1 MTEQEA
7 CWFKKL
13 TDERTQDAK
22 TFSKPEYVGF
32 WNTIGELYKESAHFI
47 YELIQNAD
55 DAGATRGCFELS
67 TEKLV
72 FRHNGK
78 SFSISDPGKIKEDKV
93 AGKLGDINAITS
105 IAYSSKAGEQSN
117 SIGKFGVG
125 FKAVFTYTETPKIYC
140 DNVCFRIEQKIIPIK
155 LKDDFKGRK
164 EGETVFVFPFDNSKK
179 NLVVAFHEIEEQLSK
194 LQNPTLFLNKLESIS
209 YCIKAKDESKFGE
222 YKKTVKERESNNDIT
237 AELIEFD
244 GSCGNEKESLWVFS
258 RKDGKFK
265 YFIGF
270 GLKADRLVPR
280 EDSAYCYFQ
289 TEEDTHLK
297 FIIQAP
303 FLLTPDRQHLNNE
316 NHNFECIEKLA
327 TLAADSVEYLC
338 EKHPELISDE
348 ILDIIPIKYNDFYL
362 NDGVSVKNQFF
373 PFYKKIQQKFKT
385 SKIIPAKD
393 GMHAKAEDSF
403 RPVESN
409 ISEVISDSDLSKIL
423 GKKSYWV
430 FPTRKTN
437 QYLNSDERNWIN
449 EVLGK
454 EHGFSDRNFIERISA
469 KFIEGKFSD
478 KNWDWFEKFYDWLD
492 EEKERRESAK
502 KYPFFV
508 DFNGHAVKAY
518 ENDRWQLF
526 LPAEQKSEY
535 PTINYELCKIPKIK
549 DFYKKIGFTFPS
561 PKDEIYTKILPRYA
575 KESFD
580 EGQIKLDF
588 EKIWAYAMI
597 CLDKA
602 ELFEKLKK
610 EWRVRCK
617 SLDGA
622 VSWKFPTDVYL
633 KSDSLQDW
641 FDGNNSVYFVDSD
654 FYKENVSSAKDEDVK
669 KFWIDVG
676 VNQHAKKIET
686 KISLQLATEEW
697 GCTEESIRSHIRHS
711 TACNIEVEF
720 SSFEGL
726 ENVKRKILEPSSA
739 MVKEIIFIL
748 RSRVFSSIVYKC
760 GNGWL
765 KNEHKIDYNGNINLN
780 FVKNNLKI
788 RTINGEAKIS
798 KELCLDEIESR
809 PNSKEEIFQLIEM
822 KELFQILEIKERS
835 KVDISQLDTETQ
847 NALKTLDRFKSAGI
861 NLDKIS
867 DEKLEK
873 IKQFL
878 NPNPEQNSSFGWG
891 QKENVSEEK
900 TSANENKNSEIQIQ
914 NKDEREE
921 TFGTKSKVLNEIIE
935 KTKTPIKS
943 LKVEDLTDI
952 DDADDRMPHSYKTEK
967 LIQKA
972 EELAVK
978 LNQVGEITKIQQELR
993 NAGKYTFQWFK
1004 EMLKLES
1011 LISSGGDSE
1020 SKEIS
1025 ISFGQ
1030 VEKGS
1035 TSRTIILRKPNKR
1048 IPSEVENLYDLNL
1061 NIRYRDRSEKKV
1073 TFKSASIHSFSLHL
1087 KLLRE
1092 SDISALDYEN
1102 ISEASISAK
1111 SPVFLLHELQKQFDG
1126 LPLENKDNLKEKLC
1140 QNIDFVFGPPG
1151 TGKTTHLANELLDL
1165 VNNENVN
1172 VLVLAPT
1179 NKAAD
1184 VLTKRIVEKSDE
1196 KRVEYVKF
1204 LTRFGT
1210 TNDGSIEGKSIFK
1223 GRSFDPDKNSSNI
1236 VITTVARLPYDSCVI
1251 EGKSNKNI
1259 REIRWDYIVVDE
1271 ASMIPLINMVYLLY
1285 SQKPQKFIVAGDPFQ
1300 IEPTMSEES
1309 WKKENI
1315 YTMVGLDKKNS
1326 FTNPKTE
1333 PISYHVE
1340 KLVRQYRSVPS
1351 IGKVFSLL
1359 TYGGTLEHERD
1370 ENSRMQFDDYDGL
1383 SIKPL
1388 NVVKFPMVKYES
1400 IYRSKKLKGS
1410 SYQIYAAL
1418 FTYEFTR
1425 HLANVISKKKP
1436 GENISIGIVSP
1447 YKAQADLI
1455 GNLLRSFNA
1464 PNGISIFCGTVHS
1477 FQGDECNIMLTVF
1490 NAPENITDS
1499 DKMFLN
1505 RQNIINVAISR
1516 ARDALIVLMPNDK
1529 TEKVENLKIVKE
1541 LESLMDNSKEFF
1553 QELDSQFVERWMFG
1567 KENYLEENTFSTGHQ
1582 AVNVYGVPERRYE
1595 VRSEDEAVDIQ
1606 LHNQL

>member
-1 MTEQEA
+1 M
-7 CWFKKL
+7 
-13 TDERTQDAK
+13 
-22 TFSKPEYVGF
+22 
-32 WNTIGELYKESAHFI
+32 
-47 YELIQNAD
+47 
-55 DAGATRGCFELS
+55 
-67 TEKLV
+67 
-72 FRHNGK
+72 
-78 SFSISDPGKIKEDKV
+78 
-93 AGKLGDINAITS
+93 IN
-105 IAYSSKAGEQSN
+105 
-117 SIGKFGVG
+117 
-125 FKAVFTYTETPKIYC
+125 
-140 DNVCFRIEQKIIPIK
+140 
-155 LKDDFKGRK
+155 
-164 EGETVFVFPFDNSKK
+164 
-179 NLVVAFHEIEEQLSK
+179 
-194 LQNPTLFLNKLESIS
+194 
-209 YCIKAKDESKFGE
+209 
-222 YKKTVKERESNNDIT
+222 
-237 AELIEFD
+237 
-244 GSCGNEKESLWVFS
+244 
-258 RKDGKFK
+258 
-265 YFIGF
+265 
-270 GLKADRLVPR
+270 
-280 EDSAYCYFQ
+280 
-289 TEEDTHLK
+289 
-297 FIIQAP
+297 
-303 FLLTPDRQHLNNE
+303 
-316 NHNFECIEKLA
+316 
-327 TLAADSVEYLC
+327 
-338 EKHPELISDE
+338 DE
-348 ILDIIPIKYNDFYL
+348 ILDIIPVKYDDFYSK
-362 NDGVSVKNQFF
+362 DWKGESSKNQFS
-373 PFYKKIQQKFKT
+373 PFYRKIQQKFKT
-385 SKIIPAKD
+385 SKIVPAKD
-393 GMHAKAEDSF
+393 GKHVKAENSF

-409 ISEVISDSDLSKIL
+409 ISEVFSDSDLSKIL
-423 GKKSYWV
+423 KKESYWC
-430 FPTRKTN
+430 FSTRKTN
-437 QYLNSDERNWIN
+437 QYLDSDERDWIN

-454 EHGFSDRNFIERISA
+454 EHGFSDRNFIEKIPA
-469 KFIEGKFSD
+469 EFIEEKFLG
-478 KNWDWFEKFYDWLD
+478 KNWGWFEKFYDWLD
-492 EEKERRESAK
+492 AEKERRDSAK

-508 DFNGHAVKAY
+508 DVDGRAVRAY
-518 ENDRWQLF
+518 ENSCWQLF

-535 PTINYELCKIPKIK
+535 PTINQVLCKIPKIK
-549 DFYKKIGFTFPS
+549 DFYEKIGFTIPS
-561 PKDEIYTKILPRYA
+561 PRDEIYTKILPRYA
-575 KESFD
+575 KECFD
-580 EGQIKLDF
+580 DGQAKLDF
-588 EKIWAYAMI
+588 EKIWDYAII
-597 CLDKA
+597 CPDKA
-602 ELFEKLKK
+602 DLFEKLKK

-617 SLDGA
+617 SLGGA
-622 VSWKFPTDVYL
+622 ISWKFPTDVYL

-641 FDGNNSVYFVDSD
+641 FDENSSVYFVDSD
-654 FYKENVSSAKDEDVK
+654 FYKENILKIKDEEFK

-697 GCTEESIRSHIRHS
+697 GCTEKSIKSYIRHS
-711 TACNIEVEF
+711 TARNIEVVF

-739 MVKEIIFIL
+739 MVEEIISIL
-748 RSRVFSSIVYKC
+748 NSKSMPNKLSYMYGTSCFSER
-760 GNGWL
+760 NGSAGFSDNL
-765 KNEHKIDYNGNINLN
+765 NLN
-780 FVKNNLKI
+780 FVKNHLKI
-788 RTINGEAKIS
+788 RTINGEAKVS
-798 KELCLDEIESR
+798 KELYLDEIEKTSDFDQ
-809 PNSKEEIFQLIEM
+809 SLEM
-822 KELFQILEIKERS
+822 KKLFQILEIKERP
-835 KVDISQLDTETQ
+835 KVDISQLNTETQ
-847 NALKTLDRFKSAGI
+847 NALKVLDRFKSAGI
-861 NLDKIS
+861 NLENIS
-867 DEKLEK
+867 DQDLEK
-873 IKQFL
+873 IKKIL
-878 NPNPEQNSSFGWG
+878 NQNFGQNNSFVEE
-891 QKENVSEEK
+891 QKEDVSGEK
-900 TSANENKNSEIQIQ
+900 ISANE
-914 NKDEREE
+914 KDKKECEPK
-921 TFGTKSKVLNEIIE
+921 TKFLNEIIE
-935 KTKTPIKS
+935 KTKTS
-943 LKVEDLTDI
+943 GDNLNTEDLI
-952 DDADDRMPHSYKTEK
+952 DNEDADDRTPHSHKTEK

-972 EELAVK
+972 KEELAVK
-978 LNQVGEITKIQQELR
+978 LNQIYEIAKIRQDVR
-993 NAGKYTFQWFK
+993 NAEKYTFLWFK
-1004 EMLKLES
+1004 AMLKLES
-1011 LISSGGDSE
+1011 LICSGGDSE

-1025 ISFGQ
+1025 ISFGL
-1030 VEKGS
+1030 VEKG
-1035 TSRTIILRKPNKR
+1035 TTPRTIILRKPNKR
-1048 IPSEVENLYDLNL
+1048 IPSAVENLYDLNL
-1061 NIRYRDRSEKKV
+1061 NIRYRDRSERKV
-1073 TFKSASIHSFSLHL
+1073 TFESASIHSFSLHL

-1102 ISEASISAK
+1102 ISEASISAQ
-1111 SPVFLLHELQKQFDG
+1111 SPVFLLQELQKQFDV

-1140 QNIDFVFGPPG
+1140 SNIDFVFGPPG
-1151 TGKTTHLANELLDL
+1151 TGKTTHLANKLLGL
-1165 VNNENVN
+1165 VNNNKDVN

-1223 GRSFDPDKNSSNI
+1223 GRSFDPDKNCSNI

-1251 EGKSNKNI
+1251 EGKPNKNI
-1259 REIRWDYIVVDE
+1259 RDIRWDYIVVDE

-1285 SQKPQKFIVAGDPFQ
+1285 SQKPRKFIVAGDPFQ